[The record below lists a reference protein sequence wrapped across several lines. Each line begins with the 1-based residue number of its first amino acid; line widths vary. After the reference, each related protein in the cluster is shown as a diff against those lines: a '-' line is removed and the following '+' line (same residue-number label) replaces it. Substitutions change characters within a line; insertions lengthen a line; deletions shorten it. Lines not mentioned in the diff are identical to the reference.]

1 MQSTIDRPIG
11 AGASGMEYPRLD
23 RCFDGLVTG
32 GVGPR
37 QRVADAGQFAP
48 TVPFEI

>member
-11 AGASGMEYPRLD
+11 AGLGGTEYPRLD
-23 RCFDGLVTG
+23 RCFSLLAIGE
-32 GVGPR
+32 VGPR
-37 QRVADAGQFAP
+37 ERVADAGQFVP